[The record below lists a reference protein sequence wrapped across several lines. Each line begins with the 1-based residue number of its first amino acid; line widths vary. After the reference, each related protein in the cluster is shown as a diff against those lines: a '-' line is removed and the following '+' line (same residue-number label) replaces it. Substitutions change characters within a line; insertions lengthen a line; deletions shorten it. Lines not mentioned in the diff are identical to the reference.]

1 MTHSMDT
8 VIAVGGASIV
18 PLYDFLRKFAYPD
31 IQHMETLTALD
42 TIPQLPTQVLVIID
56 LDGEDDAPFNLLAM
70 LTARAKAGTAKII
83 ALATSPSETV
93 IQKAK
98 AAKISALLT
107 KPVSPD
113 QLADRINKLVA

>member
-1 MTHSMDT
+1 MTQSMDT

-56 LDGEDDAPFNLLAM
+56 LDGEDDALDVGECIEFF
-70 LTARAKAGTAKII
+70 
-83 ALATSPSETV
+83 ATNV
-93 IQKAK
+93 
-98 AAKISALLT
+98 
-107 KPVSPD
+107 
-113 QLADRINKLVA
+113 